1 MKIILLDIDGVL
13 SPLGRLNDEYVIID
27 LDGWSTIA
35 IPHNNIEFIKTVNE
49 KVKIVWSSSWEDISN
64 NVCDKIDLPH
74 FSFLQFYNTQ
84 QKHWNKLPS
93 IVKFIE
99 QNCDADILI
108 IDDEVDTNAKEV
120 LNKYKNITIIDIE
133 PICGLSKIDKDR
145 ILDWLNSY

>member
-49 KVKIVWSSSWEDISN
+49 KVKIVWSSSWEHISN

-74 FSFLQFYNTQ
+74 FSFLQFY
-84 QKHWNKLPS
+84 HWIHK
-93 IVKFIE
+93 
-99 QNCDADILI
+99 
-108 IDDEVDTNAKEV
+108 
-120 LNKYKNITIIDIE
+120 
-133 PICGLSKIDKDR
+133 
-145 ILDWLNSY
+145 